1 MRASFA
7 TVVLCLACAAEPVTR
22 GDPVVFDLVGTW
34 YVQVLDERAV
44 TAEDAVW
51 RFARDGGRIRWTLF
65 ASPIHEG
72 EGGGEGIELGTGR
85 SAAAQVAGI
94 AAGMVV
100 TRRNAIEKTLDGSD
114 ASGWTSS
121 SGSRPSSASALTFAR
136 RLRIDGLPD
145 RPVFTRVETL
155 GGVAAEALAG
165 TVRFVAREV
174 EPDRLAGDY
183 ERDGER
189 VGRFAM
195 WRIGSVRVRE

>member
-1 MRASFA
+1 MRALSA

-22 GDPVVFDLVGTW
+22 GDPVAFDLVGTW
-34 YVQVLDERAV
+34 YVQVLDEGAV

-72 EGGGEGIELGTGR
+72 EGIDFGAGR
-85 SAAAQVAGI
+85 PAAAQVAET
-94 AAGMVV
+94 AAGLVV

-121 SGSRPSSASALTFAR
+121 AGSRPSSASALTFAR
-136 RLRIDGLPD
+136 RLGIDGLPD

-155 GGVAAEALAG
+155 GGVGAEALAG